1 MVPTQFRPLCL
12 LVWGMLAG
20 LELALASVLAD
31 PPPQPYLGTP
41 FTVPGRIE
49 AEFWDLGGEGAGY
62 HASGDSLTNKY
73 LSPRF
78 RDPQG
83 NPGEAIPIFTPGSDR
98 PVYAVLQT
106 GEWLQYTFQ
115 CESEGMYT
123 LLLKT
128 WGPPLYAIP
137 YPDGS
142 NYSTKSTLAY
152 ATVELDGRV
161 LYFPTP
167 VQWDMILTR
176 IELSKG
182 LHTLRLVAGKITDAR
197 TVPDS
202 LPYALWGE
210 FESFT
215 LSLDSIEFRRSPSH
229 YVATPVVGNFNGYRD
244 GMGTNAEVGGRSILL
259 GQRSSGEVVF
269 FDPPNECL
277 RLIGPDGEVR
287 TLAGYPRNQVRDG
300 VGSEAGFQ
308 GFLKGL
314 LKEDDSV
321 AILEMDWNQV
331 SRIRSVSPTG
341 TVSTLYEGQA
351 SITVPNGGPDVP
363 PESWFLP
370 VTRPVQFSHLA
381 TNDSGEIRAVG
392 TLDDFYY
399 WPTGGSLAIP
409 GWLPFNRYVWFQ
421 FTNGLATIENPNG
434 PAIPTNSVTD
444 LGDGIRYEW
453 NGTGHLKTEVLPGFT
468 EDLFPGVGI
477 TSFTRTREGV
487 LYAVVEYGKIH
498 RLDPEDTL
506 ARLSVQVI
514 GAGEVTGIPQG
525 YVRKGTEVTLT
536 AIPRGRFSVFDRW
549 SDGFKEPSRTLNLDG
564 DTKLTAEFMVQS
576 PGPSGIQTG
585 SVRLLPSR
593 RSMQFA
599 LIGDALG
606 YRYALEQSRDLQ
618 HWEPLPTSPLLL
630 SGTVSGSPSQMTCT
644 TPNAH
649 LAIPINETG
658 LFLRAR
664 LLP

>member
-1 MVPTQFRPLCL
+1 MTPTLFHRLGL
-12 LVWGMLAG
+12 LLLWGLLAG
-20 LELALASVLAD
+20 VELGSKSILAD
-31 PPPQPYLGTP
+31 PALQPYLGTP
-41 FTVPGRIE
+41 FRVPGRIE
-49 AEFWDLGGEGAGY
+49 AENWDLGGEGVGY
-62 HASGDSLTNKY
+62 HASGNSLTNKY

-123 LLLKT
+123 LMLKT
-128 WGPPLYAIP
+128 WGPPLYVP
-137 YPDGS
+137 LPDGGG
-142 NYSTKSTLAY
+142 YATKSTLAY
-152 ATVELDGRV
+152 ATVELDGRI

-167 VQWDMILTR
+167 VQWEMILPR

-182 LHTLRLVAGKITDAR
+182 LHTLRLVAGRITDAR
-197 TVPDS
+197 GVPDS

-215 LSLDSIEFRRSPSH
+215 LSLDWIELRRSPSH
-229 YVATPVVGNFNGYRD
+229 YVATPVTGNFNGYRD

-277 RLIGPDGEVR
+277 RLLAPSGEIR
-287 TLAGYPRNQVRDG
+287 TLAGFPRNQVRDG
-300 VGSEAGFQ
+300 VGTEAGFQ

-331 SRIRSVSPTG
+331 SRIRTVSPAG
-341 TVSTLYEGQA
+341 VVSTLYEGQA
-351 SITVPNGGPDVP
+351 SITLPKGGPDGP
-363 PESWFLP
+363 PESWYEP
-370 VTRPVQFSHLA
+370 TKRPVQFTHLL
-381 TNDSGEIRAVG
+381 TNASGGLQAVG
-392 TLDDFYY
+392 
-399 WPTGGSLAIP
+399 AIRDVFEFVSGAP
-409 GWLPFNRYVWFQ
+409 GFDVTWIPFTRYVWFEI
-421 FTNGLATIENPNG
+421 TNGLETIVNRSG

-444 LGDGIRYEW
+444 LGNGVRYEW
-453 NGTGHLKTEVLPGFT
+453 NGTGHLKTDVLPGFT
-468 EDLFPGVGI
+468 EDLFPGIGI

-549 SDGFKEPSRTLNLDG
+549 SDGFKEPTRTLRLDG
-564 DTKLTAEFMVQS
+564 NTALNAEFAIQA
-576 PGPSGIQTG
+576 PRPSGISAGTA
-585 SVRLLPSR
+585 RLFSGNR
-593 RSMQFA
+593 A
-599 LIGDALG
+599 LRFEISGDALG
-606 YRYALEQSRDLQ
+606 YCYALEQSRDLQ
-618 HWEPLPTSPLLL
+618 HWEPLPASPLVL
-630 SGTVSGSPSQMTCT
+630 SGTVSGSPSQLTCT
-644 TPNAH
+644 TSSAH
-649 LAIPINETG
+649 LAIPVNEAG
-658 LFLRAR
+658 LFVRAR